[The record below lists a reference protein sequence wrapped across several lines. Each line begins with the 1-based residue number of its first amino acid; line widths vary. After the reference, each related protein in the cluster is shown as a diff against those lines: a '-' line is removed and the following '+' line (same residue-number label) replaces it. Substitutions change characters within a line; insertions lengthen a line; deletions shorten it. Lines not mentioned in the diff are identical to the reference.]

1 MENSMAYQKFMWNEV
16 FMVVG
21 GLCEHKDIDMVKC
34 GNRIKKKTLNY
45 IHLFCVINFMKDFYK
60 PSHKPPEQYID
71 SSTQTHVSTSNHTID
86 KLCVKRLTN
95 LKDGDNLIFVSSF
108 FFHSLLS
115 PFKSGLFAKIK
126 PFFFTLIYSLITRIF
141 PFELVLVV
149 HYIQQYLSSTFS
161 SSSSC
166 FSCSS
171 SV

>member
-1 MENSMAYQKFMWNEV
+1 VGDSGCFIMENSMAYQKFMWNEV

-108 FFHSLLS
+108 FFL
-115 PFKSGLFAKIK
+115 PFPSQPIQIWFVCKNQT
-126 PFFFTLIYSLITRIF
+126 FFFYF
-141 PFELVLVV
+141 
-149 HYIQQYLSSTFS
+149 YL
-161 SSSSC
+161 
-166 FSCSS
+166 
-171 SV
+171 